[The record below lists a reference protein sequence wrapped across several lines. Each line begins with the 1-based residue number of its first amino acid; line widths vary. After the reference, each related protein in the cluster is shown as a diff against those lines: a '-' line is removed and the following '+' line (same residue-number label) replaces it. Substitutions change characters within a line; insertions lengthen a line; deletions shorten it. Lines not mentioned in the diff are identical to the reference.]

1 MPDVMN
7 NWWGIFKEGV
17 FKNGTFKA
25 DSAVLDKI
33 VSATHA
39 REYQNDEIPITIGH
53 PKTDSPKFGSVKKTD
68 VKKVGKI
75 LFAKPSHLA
84 PQFSEWVK
92 NKMYDT
98 VSIKLRPEDYSIKH
112 IAFLGGTPPEVT
124 GLPAIAFSEGENDI
138 VLEFDEFAEYK
149 LSKWHFNQLA
159 VLLRGV
165 KNYFI
170 DKEGLEKANELMP
183 ENLLTDI
190 SEAPGIYQ
198 EDKTSFNEN
207 KSEDKVTLEELEAK
221 NLDFSEQLNAA
232 IAAKQVL
239 EAEKADLVKKDKER
253 EFLSFCE
260 SGQMKKK
267 ITPAIKQRVVSILH
281 QLDGV
286 GELTFSED
294 EKEVKENAVEA
305 FKKVLAI
312 LPDQL
317 DFEEKATKE
326 NADTEYAEAPAEVK
340 TGLTIAAL
348 VNNKN

>member
-1 MPDVMN
+1 MTDGKEK
-7 NWWGIFKEGV
+7 WWGLFKEGT
-17 FKNGTFKA
+17 FKNGSFKA
-25 DSAVLDKI
+25 DSATIDKI
-33 VSATHA
+33 VAATNA
-39 REYQNDEIPITIGH
+39 REYQNDEIPVVIGH
-53 PKTDSPKFGSVKKTD
+53 PKTDSPKYGSVKKFD
-68 VKKVGKI
+68 IKKSGKF
-75 LFAKPSHLA
+75 LLGKPNNLA
-84 PQFSEWVK
+84 PQFAEWVK
-92 NKMYDT
+92 NKYYDT
-98 VSIKLRPEDYSIKH
+98 ISIALRPEDYSIRH

-124 GLPAIAFSEGENDI
+124 GLPAIELNEEENDI
-138 VLEFDEFAEYK
+138 VLEFNEFAEYK
-149 LSKWHFNQLA
+149 LSTWHFNQLA

-170 DKEGLEKANELMP
+170 DKEGLEKANQLMP

-190 SEAPGIYQ
+190 SETPGIYQ

-221 NLDFSEQLNAA
+221 NLEFSEQLNAA

-281 QLDGV
+281 QLDGA

-340 TGLTIAAL
+340 TGLTIAEL